1 VHQIGYSPHMR
12 IIPRVLDSTYGRA
25 AVGVS
30 AILARADGAD
40 WEPLAKAESGRF
52 GCFEEW
58 LRLNLARG
66 FYRISFDCGS
76 YFSSLGELGA
86 YPEVGISF
94 RLREEFETLSIR
106 LDLSP
111 YSYTVH
117 FATDLSGRHSRP
129 VTGCG
134 DAGIV
139 EERRCGLGFAAALV
153 ASSAPCSTPNSTT
166 GCSARSRPPPAAGI
180 RHALESRVKT
190 WHKCPSGW
198 AC

>member
-1 VHQIGYSPHMR
+1 MR

-30 AILARADGAD
+30 AILTRADGVD

-86 YPEVGISF
+86 YPEVCISF

-129 VTGCG
+129 VAGCG
-134 DAGIV
+134 DAEIV
-139 EERRCGLGFAAALV
+139 QGRPHADAEVLVDAVDAVSGSPPSSHQVRRVLHR
-153 ASSAPCSTPNSTT
+153 TPQPT
-166 GCSARSRPPPAAGI
+166 APPARGPTSD
-180 RHALESRVKT
+180 RHRARLGK
-190 WHKCPSGW
+190 
-198 AC
+198 AA